1 MTSDKILSATEAA
14 RRLDITKP
22 QLRRLTE
29 AGRITV
35 EYATVCRDE
44 RLPLYHADDVSNLA
58 LELCDLPSYV
68 RDDLADRPKPIRELL
83 FATPAASAITEWS
96 MDVEGKRVTLRIE

>member
-58 LELCDLPSYV
+58 LELCDLPPYIP
-68 RDDLADRPKPIRELL
+68 RPKLTREPL